1 MKQSRVGFI
10 AYFLLVLTAIVSV
23 FPFVW
28 TFLASTHTNTQ
39 IFQLEYTLKAGSNFM
54 ENLNNLLSV
63 SPYWRNMANSIFIAG
78 VYTVLVLLFDSMA
91 GYAFA
96 KFRFKGKDFIFF
108 LCIAS
113 MFIPQQVTMVP
124 LFIQLSAFGLMDTPW
139 AIILPSLANVFGV
152 FLMRQSFE
160 AFPNDLIEAARIDG
174 AGDFRIFFTI
184 VAPTMKPAF
193 TSLGILSFV
202 NQWGNFM
209 WPLIAINSKEQYT
222 MPLVLSLMVQ
232 PGMIIDYG
240 AVMVGAVI
248 SLLPVLIFFLIFQKN
263 FIDGILA
270 GAVKG

>member
-1 MKQSRVGFI
+1 MKQSKVGFV
-10 AYFLLVLTAIVSV
+10 AYAVLILAAIVSV

-39 IFQLEYTLKAGSNFM
+39 IFQLEYTLKIGNHM
-54 ENLNNLLSV
+54 LENLRNLLKV
-63 SPYWRNMANSIFIAG
+63 APYWRNMANSIFVAG
-78 VYTVLVLLFDSMA
+78 VYTILVLLFDSMA

-96 KFRFKGKDFIFF
+96 KFRFKGRDAIFF

-113 MFIPQQVTMVP
+113 MFIPQQVSMVP

-152 FLMRQSFE
+152 FLMRQSFMG
-160 AFPNDLIEAARIDG
+160 FPDELIEAARIDG
-174 AGDFRIFFTI
+174 ASDFRIFFTI

-232 PGMIIDYG
+232 PGMIIDYS
-240 AVMVGAVI
+240 AVMIGAVI
-248 SLLPVLIFFLIFQKN
+248 SLVPVLVFFLVFQKN

>member
-1 MKQSRVGFI
+1 MKQSRVGFVT
-10 AYFLLVLTAIVSV
+10 YFILILAAIISV

-39 IFQLEYTLKAGSNFM
+39 IFQLEYTLKAGSNFS
-54 ENLNNLLSV
+54 ENLKNLLNV
-63 SPYWRNMANSIFIAG
+63 APYWRNMANSIFIAG
-78 VYTVLVLLFDSMA
+78 IYTVFVLLFDSMA

-96 KFRFKGKDFIFF
+96 KFDFKGKNLIFF

-139 AIILPSLANVFGV
+139 AVILPGLANVFGV

-160 AFPNDLIEAARIDG
+160 AFPNDLIESARIDG

-209 WPLIAINSKEQYT
+209 WPLIALNSKDQYT

-240 AVMVGAVI
+240 AVMAGAVI